1 MTQINNIE
9 DLVRV
14 LDDNP
19 QWVEALRVRLLTREL
34 IELPEKFAAF
44 ITQTN
49 QRFDVVDQ
57 RLTDELVELP
67 EKFAEFAIQ
76 TNQRFDGLETTV
88 GRMGVDVGYLKGHRA
103 RDVAIYQAPIIA
115 RSMGLRRVRNLT
127 PEDLLDITD
136 NADTSAIT
144 RDELHSFHIADLIME
159 ATDAQGK
166 PCYIAVEV
174 SFTVN
179 GRDTNRALRNVRY
192 LRSFTGEDAY
202 AAVVGVHKDDR
213 VQETLD
219 AGEVFFYELPMSDL
233 IDE

>member
-1 MTQINNIE
+1 MTRISNIE
-9 DLVRV
+9 DLIRV
-14 LDDNP
+14 LDENP
-19 QWVEALRVRLLTREL
+19 QWVEALRARLLTREL

-44 ITQTN
+44 
-49 QRFDVVDQ
+49 V
-57 RLTDELVELP
+57 
-67 EKFAEFAIQ
+67 IQ
-76 TNQRFDGLETTV
+76 TNQRFDQIARQSDELEKTV
-88 GRMGVDVGYLKGHRA
+88 KRIEIDVGYLKGHRA
-103 RDVAIYQAPIIA
+103 RDVAIYQAPLIA

-136 NADTSAIT
+136 NADTSALT

-179 GRDTNRALRNVRY
+179 GRDTNRALRNVQV
-192 LRSFTGEDAY
+192 LRTFTGEDAY

-219 AGEVFFYELPMSDL
+219 AGEAFFYELKMSDL